1 MDEHG
6 KARPLDKAGRY
17 AVVLPSYIAKG
28 GDGYTM
34 LIHGKTLSA
43 PDPMD
48 ADVVGAYIKAHS
60 PMPMPLTGRIT
71 KVAR

>member
-1 MDEHG
+1 MDECG
-6 KARPLDKAGRY
+6 KPHPLDKAGRY
-17 AVVLPSYIAKG
+17 AVVLPSYLAKG

-34 LIHGKTLSA
+34 LTDGRTLPA

-60 PMPMPLTGRIT
+60 PLSMPMTGRIT
-71 KVAR
+71 KVSR